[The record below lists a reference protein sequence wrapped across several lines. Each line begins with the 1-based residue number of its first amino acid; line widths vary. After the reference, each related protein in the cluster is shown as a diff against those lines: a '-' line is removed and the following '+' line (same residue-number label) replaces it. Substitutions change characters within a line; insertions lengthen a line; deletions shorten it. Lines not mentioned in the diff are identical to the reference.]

1 MTLFYPIQRPGR
13 ARDCARLWLY
23 NQPFSPRTRSMLR
36 PAKRTDRIMPFYV
49 VELFK
54 QAAALNAQGR
64 DVISLGIGEP
74 DFTAPPQVVETMR
87 RAAQAGLSGYTAP
100 AGLATLR
107 DAIAHYYTAHF
118 SAPVDAGRVLVPRSE
133 ERSVGKE

>member
-1 MTLFYPIQRPGR
+1 MTFFYPIERPGQ
-13 ARDCARLWLY
+13 ARDFARLWLY

-74 DFTAPPQVVETMR
+74 DFTAQPQVVGTKR
-87 RAAQAGLSGYTAP
+87 RAAQAGLRGNTDP
-100 AGLATLR
+100 AGRATAKR
-107 DAIAHYYTAHF
+107 
-118 SAPVDAGRVLVPRSE
+118 E
-133 ERSVGKE
+133 EGGG